1 MGPKGGDE
9 RPISRAQPEN
19 LFNGKS
25 LAEKELQAFKEGVE
39 GSSQQA
45 TLDDYESMPIAD
57 FGAAMLR
64 GMGWE
69 EGKPVGRN
77 SKGMVAAVEF
87 VPRPGRLG
95 LGASRRAPPT
105 NDRKRIKPGES
116 REAPAEMVL
125 AEGPEGK
132 SRNVKSLDEKLVK
145 KEAPGAREGKACDRR
160 RGATPRF
167 ARARPS
173 RGQGRGSIGPRTAGT
188 VFERRGGDRA
198 LL

>member
-1 MGPKGGDE
+1 MKDNEERFETAERIGGKGETAQSGDVVYGLTKMGPKGGDE

-19 LFNGKS
+19 SFNGKS
-25 LAEKELQAFKEGVE
+25 LAEKELQAFKEDVE
-39 GSSQQA
+39 DLPEQA

-95 LGASRRAPPT
+95 LGASGAPRRQTIVSASSLANPARRRRRWFSRRAP
-105 NDRKRIKPGES
+105 RESPGTSS
-116 REAPAEMVL
+116 RWT
-125 AEGPEGK
+125 
-132 SRNVKSLDEKLVK
+132 RNS
-145 KEAPGAREGKACDRR
+145 
-160 RGATPRF
+160 
-167 ARARPS
+167 
-173 RGQGRGSIGPRTAGT
+173 
-188 VFERRGGDRA
+188 
-198 LL
+198 